1 MSRLDS
7 LIVLVSGST
16 LVAFVGLV
24 AYASLAALGVVG
36 AGAASLEDASGY
48 GAGGASPSASAAVS
62 YPSYTANVDGE
73 TREYLDFGND
83 TPIAGDGS
91 VQIAPIW
98 VFIDGFDDDGSP
110 RMIAGH
116 PSVLDVVPGD
126 AEYSDLWD
134 VQFVLVPKGYD
145 SRAIHSLA
153 ELDASGLETFP
164 AGMLVNCP
172 LVEDG
177 ATTAE
182 GHELR
187 SGWYRGK
194 LMYYFT
200 LGLSSTTPGDLYEF
214 VVEGAAGGYG
224 TAEPSVPSVSPLLI
238 LPSVEGPDAQF
249 FRVHQVTVPD
259 ASTAEHIRTLADLE
273 ASGFPVRS
281 TGDLANRPLL
291 ED

>member
-24 AYASLAALGVVG
+24 AYAALAAFGVVSV
-36 AGAASLEDASGY
+36 GAATLEDAAGY
-48 GAGGASPSASAAVS
+48 GAGAGSASDSAAVT
-62 YPSYTANVDGE
+62 YPSLTANVDGE
-73 TREYLDFGND
+73 TREYLDFGD
-83 TPIAGDGS
+83 HTPIASDGS

-110 RMIAGH
+110 RMIPGH

-126 AEYSDLWD
+126 VAYSDLWD
-134 VQFVLVPKGYD
+134 VQFVLVPEGYD

-153 ELDASGLETFP
+153 ELRASGLETFP

-177 ATTAE
+177 ATTSE
-182 GHELR
+182 GNELR
-187 SGWYRGK
+187 AGWYRGE
-194 LMYYFT
+194 LMHYFT

-214 VVEGAAGGYG
+214 VVDGAAGGYG
-224 TAEPSVPSVSPLLI
+224 AAEPSVLSVPPLLI
-238 LPSVEGPDAQF
+238 SPSVEGPDAQF
-249 FRVHQVTVPD
+249 FRVHQVRVPD
-259 ASTAEHIRTLADLE
+259 ASTAEQIRTLADLE
-273 ASGFPVRS
+273 TSGFPVHS
-281 TGDLANRPLL
+281 TDALANRPLI